1 MVCHYASTCHAR
13 LPHFPFKYSSQIPD
27 LLHLMWTC
35 QQIPCAHH
43 GQEFPGFEGSSK
55 FISPWLHWPAFKLES
70 IIWIFLSFFIVWGN
84 DFLWSQTI
92 RTPCESRFAR
102 KIASNSRLEGKEGSW
117 PSQSKAFLKT
127 VGSKQMSRQEFLWIH
142 ILGIWKGIISLFG
155 SRMQRRNRCKLRS
168 FKGPDG
174 WVTDHKKRSSNTL
187 VPCIAASSSWLLIEN
202 AADAVIHAYT
212 DTYIYKSHRLSP
224 LPSSSHFCF
233 FLTRC
238 NWSCAKC
245 LVFQLSSS
253 DGSCIEKPAVISKK
267 KSTRHASAPS
277 PFSYLYLVLPR
288 FRRDFSNST
297 GKLWDRLSIT
307 SFRLRGACFHWCKR
321 RACLE

>member
-43 GQEFPGFEGSSK
+43 GQEFPSFEGSSK

-212 DTYIYKSHRLSP
+212 YIYIYIRTCWLLFWKERSSKSATCQNRWNYITWNLSNMSVSCQGSRIKTNKSQRNVSNC
-224 LPSSSHFCF
+224 LYNIF
-233 FLTRC
+233 
-238 NWSCAKC
+238 WSLLNGANPEPTS
-245 LVFQLSSS
+245 LQQY
-253 DGSCIEKPAVISKK
+253 A
-267 KSTRHASAPS
+267 
-277 PFSYLYLVLPR
+277 
-288 FRRDFSNST
+288 RRRS
-297 GKLWDRLSIT
+297 
-307 SFRLRGACFHWCKR
+307 
-321 RACLE
+321 